1 MKVVDISSFEDSIVL
16 HFETE
21 NKKINAYTLA
31 STLVA
36 IADAAKAANTT
47 INAGYEVE
55 IIVEALGAGSFRAKI
70 SAIYKEGK
78 NLFTSQLVAGV
89 IIGVIANYIYERT
102 LAVDDN
108 VKVEI
113 HTDEVIIEKGE
124 ERIIVPRNVYDAT
137 REAERNPKFTQ
148 SIDKTFQAIEKDPKI
163 EGLGF
168 VKNIDDPKPEVI
180 IPRSAIISASGVIIE
195 EDGVRIVTEI
205 VELQILKAILERGRR
220 KWEFMWRGF
229 KISAPITDNNFYKDF
244 FAHDITIAPG
254 DSLEVKL
261 QIKQVK
267 DEDTGIY
274 SNRSYEVIEIYEHH
288 PRLKQTSM
296 DAL

>member
-1 MKVVDISSFEDSIVL
+1 MKVVDISNFEDSVVL

-21 NKKINAYTLA
+21 TQKINAYTLA

-89 IIGVIANYIYERT
+89 IIGVIANYVYERT

-108 VKVEI
+108 VKIEI
-113 HTDEVIIEKGE
+113 HTDEVIIEKGDE
-124 ERIIVPRNVYDAT
+124 KIIVPRNVYDAT
-137 REAERNPKFTQ
+137 REVEKNPKFTQ
-148 SIDKTFQAIEKDPKI
+148 AIEKSFQAIEKDNKI
-163 EGLGF
+163 EGIGF
-168 VKNIDDPKPEVI
+168 VKNINDPKPEVI
-180 IPRSAIISASGVIIE
+180 IPRSAIISASGILIE
-195 EDGVRIVTEI
+195 EDGVRIVTEL

-229 KISAPITDNNFYKDF
+229 KISAPITDDAFYNDF
-244 FAHDITIAPG
+244 FAHNITIAPG
-254 DSLEVKL
+254 DSLQVKL
-261 QIKQVK
+261 QIKQIK

-274 SNRSYEVIEIYEHH
+274 RNKSYEVIEIHEHH
-288 PRLKQTSM
+288 PRLKQTSIET
-296 DAL
+296 

>member
-1 MKVVDISSFEDSIVL
+1 MKVVDISNFEDSVVL
-16 HFETE
+16 HFETGTQ
-21 NKKINAYTLA
+21 KINAYTLA

-70 SAIYKEGK
+70 SVLYKEGK

-89 IIGVIANYIYERT
+89 IIGVIANYVYERT

-108 VKVEI
+108 VKIEI
-113 HTDEVIIEKGE
+113 HTDEVIIEKGDE
-124 ERIIVPRNVYDAT
+124 KIIVPRNVYDAT
-137 REAERNPKFTQ
+137 REVEKNPKFTQ
-148 SIDKTFQAIEKDPKI
+148 AIDKSFQAIEKDKKI

-180 IPRSAIISASGVIIE
+180 IPRNAIISASGILIE
-195 EDGVRIVTEI
+195 EEGVRIVTEL

-229 KISAPITDNNFYKDF
+229 KISAPITDDSFYNDF

-254 DSLEVKL
+254 DSLDVKL
-261 QIKQVK
+261 QIKQNK

-274 SNRSYEVIEIYEHH
+274 KNKSYEVIEIHEHH
-288 PRLKQTSM
+288 PRLKQTSIET
-296 DAL
+296 